1 MVKGCKLR
9 KSGLQP
15 FFIDFVIQ
23 KKTRNILGWHIGVP
37 SNFVVQYTWVE
48 LFFPLTEG
56 GRDAEKDDD
65 N

>member
-37 SNFVVQYTWVE
+37 SNFVIKLGE

-56 GRDAEKDDD
+56 GRDAKKDDD

>member
-37 SNFVVQYTWVE
+37 SGFV
-48 LFFPLTEG
+48 F
-56 GRDAEKDDD
+56 K
-65 N
+65 